1 MYQIKSEVY
10 LDKFNECYKKIITIH
25 PKPKNNKL
33 NSMIKTISREKLSP
47 FQENSTCCA
56 QSKCIYA
63 FINPSCKCE
72 LLCIDDIAILFNFLL
87 SNGFKINT
95 DITKIML
102 KSDVRIPNLI
112 CFIS

>member
-25 PKPKNNKL
+25 PKPKNDKL

-47 FQENSTCCA
+47 FQENSPCCT

-72 LLCIDDIAILFNFLL
+72 LLCIDDIAILFNFLI

>member
-10 LDKFNECYKKIITIH
+10 LDKFDECYKKIITIH
-25 PKPKNNKL
+25 PKPKNDKL
-33 NSMIKTISREKLSP
+33 NSIIKTISRQKLSP
-47 FQENSTCCA
+47 FQENSPCCT
-56 QSKCIYA
+56 QSKCMYA